1 MKSSV
6 KALISISLTAACI
19 VLIFVYS
26 FAWFTASNTHVEAT
40 GGVFSAASA
49 GETVGE
55 LTLGG
60 IMNLKE
66 DGEYSG
72 QTGEYYYYYVLSP
85 DDPAHTYIDTDSNTE
100 GIQYLTKDFT
110 TYDISVNIYAEKEY
124 TGIST
129 STTGDV
135 TNVLN
140 QDLTYT
146 VIDSSSGTT
155 YYTVY
160 SDQTG
165 SEILYTTDP
174 TLSSSAKYVVRK
186 ITVDESGDYPV
197 TNVKYLSGNTSIL
210 SYGVYTRKQYEGISE
225 TYKTLMTFKGT
236 EKVVEEDGSWTIS
249 NIDGTK
255 TIVTSPDSAN
265 PVIKIVNNIGG
276 ELFVQNHS
284 TEIELSDGDIPTTT
298 VIRDG
303 IELNS
308 ASYIM
313 YCEGTEEST
322 VDNVRTVTNSDGT
335 TTKIIGIDL
344 DEDGIYDQ
352 TRYEIYSGETLLFS
366 QIRGESESD
375 SFKITVRENKNTPPT
390 TIVDIGDR
398 ISTAKYRII
407 INKDGTTTYYN
418 TLSPYNYALYDSS
431 NTLLYSAS
439 SDQLSKTTISIDD
452 QLCTTVLLEGSI
464 ISGETLVYKHYER
477 VGQKTY
483 VTETIGTYDIDS
495 DTYSYTVYDRRGN
508 VKYDENNADIAIDT
522 STITGYAVTNSS
534 SLDNAYRFTK
544 KFTVKITV
552 PEGKEF
558 NLYCAALSIGLVG
571 EYELDIDPD
580 DLRSTGKAFCTYI
593 TITEND
599 SPAEGEGTEAGSSTE
614 SGTESG
620 AEGSTESGTEGGEGT
635 EGGAES
641 SKVTTK
647 IYLFGLED
655 DTKITSVTSE
665 SGVTTTTYVVNNYDN
680 SVTTAVYEDG
690 VLVSLKVIGGPDPD
704 NPYNYNLDTENVS
717 LTFNSNKIISYIDPS
732 TLLRDFYWEL
742 SLPLD
747 GGYGLLSDSE
757 EDDLIF
763 ENWKNDTEGHKNV
776 YIKTESGYESISYAL
791 ASFSN
796 LYYCEFEEVSSYV
809 EGEQYFGYNASI
821 YYFLSITSQ
830 SEFNTAY
837 QNNGNKLYKL
847 VGGSISSSVSVDD
860 YVKVFKGE
868 KIFTK
873 GVGSDGNP
881 FFMLQNDEDIID
893 FKLYKKNDNYYKTFY
908 PGSNGKLVDSN
919 GEAFLLEETTVF
931 EDCSLTLYFL
941 DGASL
946 DKLDEVEYGFDFD
959 NNYYVVNQSQVKPF
973 QYSDIE
979 FMGTRF
985 MLEFDVFGGQS
996 N

>member
-26 FAWFTASNTHVEAT
+26 FAWFTASNTHVEAN
-40 GGVFSAASA
+40 GGIFSAAGA

-60 IMNLKE
+60 VMNLKE

-85 DDPAHTYIDTDSNTE
+85 DDPAYTYIDTDSEIE
-100 GIQYLTKDFT
+100 GIQYLTKEFT

-124 TGIST
+124 VGIST
-129 STTGDV
+129 ETAGYI
-135 TNVLN
+135 TNILN

-160 SDQTG
+160 SDNLMG
-165 SEILYTTDP
+165 KILYTTDP
-174 TLSSSAKYVVRK
+174 SLSGQAKYVVRK
-186 ITVDESGDYPV
+186 ISVDYSEENPI
-197 TNVKYLSGNTSIL
+197 TTVKYLSGNTSIV
-210 SYGVYTRKQYEGISE
+210 SYGVYTRKQYQGVSE
-225 TYKTLMTFKGT
+225 IYRTIMTFKGT
-236 EKVVEEDGSWTIS
+236 EKNVLDDGSWSIS

-255 TIVTSPDSAN
+255 TIVTDPQSDN
-265 PVIKIVNNIGG
+265 PTIKIVNDYGG
-276 ELFVQNHS
+276 ELFVQDDS
-284 TEIELSDGDIPTTT
+284 TIIELSTGDVPTTS
-298 VIRDG
+298 VIRNG
-303 IELNS
+303 LALEE

-313 YCEGTEEST
+313 YCEGLEEEI
-322 VDNVRTVTNSDGT
+322 VGDVRTITNGNGT
-335 TTKIIGIDL
+335 ITKIVGIDL
-344 DEDGIYDQ
+344 NDDGIYDQ
-352 TRYEIYSGETLLFS
+352 TRYEIYRGEDLLFS
-366 QIRGESESD
+366 QIKGESIND
-375 SFKITVRENKNTPPT
+375 SFKITVRENKDTAPT

-398 ISTAKYRII
+398 ITTVKYRII
-407 INKDGTTTYYN
+407 LNRDGTTTYYN
-418 TLSPYNYALYDSS
+418 TLSPYNYALYAED
-431 NTLLYSAS
+431 NTLLYSS
-439 SDQLSKTTISIDD
+439 SNDTLSKTSISIDD
-452 QLCTTVLLEGSI
+452 ELCTTVMLEGSI
-464 ISGETLVYKHYER
+464 INGETLVYKHYEK

-483 VTETIGTYDIDS
+483 VTETIATYDVED
-495 DTYSYTVYDRRGN
+495 DTYSYVVYDRKGN
-508 VKYDENNADIAIDT
+508 VKYDSANADISVDSSSVI
-522 STITGYAVTNSS
+522 GYAVTNSS

-552 PEGKEF
+552 PAAREF
-558 NLYCAALSIGLVG
+558 NLYCTALSIGLVG

-593 TITEND
+593 TITEEEKVDGEQEGVEKQEEETEEGPSDN
-599 SPAEGEGTEAGSSTE
+599 EGESNKAI
-614 SGTESG
+614 
-620 AEGSTESGTEGGEGT
+620 
-635 EGGAES
+635 
-641 SKVTTK
+641 TK

-655 DTKITSVTSE
+655 DTKITSFTDE
-665 SGVTTTTYVVNNYDN
+665 SGVTTTTYIVNNYDN
-680 SVTTAVYEDG
+680 SITTAIYEDG
-690 VLVSLKVIGGPDPD
+690 VLVSLKVVGGPDPE

-717 LTFNSNKIISYIDPS
+717 LTFNPDKIISYIDPS

-742 SLPLD
+742 SLPLE
-747 GGYGLLSDSE
+747 GGYGLLTDSE
-757 EDDLIF
+757 EDALLF
-763 ENWKNDTEGHKNV
+763 EMWKNKAEGYEDIYV
-776 YIKTESGYESISYAL
+776 KTSSGYSAVSYEQAD
-791 ASFSN
+791 FSN
-796 LYYCEFEEVSSYV
+796 LYYCEFEESSSFID
-809 EGEQYFGYNASI
+809 GEKYFSYNSSI
-821 YYFLSITSQ
+821 YYYLPIKSQ
-830 SEFNTAY
+830 SEFDVSY
-837 QNNGNKLYKL
+837 QKNGGKLYRL
-847 VGGSISSSVSVDD
+847 VSGSIDNSVSISD

-873 GVGSDGNP
+873 GIGSDGNP
-881 FFMLQNDEDIID
+881 YFMLQNDVSD
-893 FKLYKKNDNYYKTFY
+893 FKLYKKYADYYQTFY
-908 PGSNGKLVDSN
+908 PGANGKLVDEN
-919 GEAFLLEETTVF
+919 GEEFILRETTIF

-973 QYSDIE
+973 RYSDIE